1 MACAYRSRKL
11 RTTQVLRDTHIRRSF
26 GGAALH
32 TGRMRRRLLALLA
45 LLMSALSACG
55 TPTLPSPKESIPTLV
70 CSSSRAAVGH
80 LAQPEAVVATGGSPF
95 SVLAIPG
102 IDFAVASITTGSSST
117 HGALDVL
124 RVGAGTTSLMR
135 TVVLPTTSDAD
146 GMALSHNGRWLAITT
161 FNNGT
166 LLISVAELLAGAAD
180 PILGRLEDG
189 TSGQIEAAFSSDDN
203 SLFVTDENSARLS
216 VFNVAHALASGF
228 DSAHVA
234 VGQALLS
241 PGPVGVALSPDGRSI
256 YVTTEGPSSG
266 PGYLWVLNEQ
276 TASQDP
282 AIAITSHVGAGC
294 NPVRVAIS
302 SDGNVAWVTARASDV
317 LIGFDTAALVTHPQ
331 DSVKAVVRVGF
342 EPVGLALYDE
352 GRYAVVANSARFAT
366 SNAPQ
371 NLTVVDLEAA
381 LAGRAAVVAWI
392 AAGAFPREVAIDGAL
407 GLVTNYDSNTVEAFQ
422 LPG

>member
-1 MACAYRSRKL
+1 
-11 RTTQVLRDTHIRRSF
+11 
-26 GGAALH
+26 
-32 TGRMRRRLLALLA
+32 
-45 LLMSALSACG
+45 
-55 TPTLPSPKESIPTLV
+55 
-70 CSSSRAAVGH
+70 
-80 LAQPEAVVATGGSPF
+80 
-95 SVLAIPG
+95 
-102 IDFAVASITTGSSST
+102 
-117 HGALDVL
+117 
-124 RVGAGTTSLMR
+124 
-135 TVVLPTTSDAD
+135 
-146 GMALSHNGRWLAITT
+146 
-161 FNNGT
+161 
-166 LLISVAELLAGAAD
+166 
-180 PILGRLEDG
+180 
-189 TSGQIEAAFSSDDN
+189 
-203 SLFVTDENSARLS
+203 
-216 VFNVAHALASGF
+216 
-228 DSAHVA
+228 
-234 VGQALLS
+234 
-241 PGPVGVALSPDGRSI
+241 VGVALSPDGRSI